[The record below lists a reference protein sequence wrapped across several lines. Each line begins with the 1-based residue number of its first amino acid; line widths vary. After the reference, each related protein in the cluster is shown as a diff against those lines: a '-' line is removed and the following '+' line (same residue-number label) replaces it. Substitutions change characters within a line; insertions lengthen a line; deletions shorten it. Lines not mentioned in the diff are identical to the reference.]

1 MIVNV
6 AHMNTN
12 SGSLG
17 TLERRS
23 LVISAII
30 HLEVLTLNMAKA
42 KVSFLVLA
50 VFVEISTSLSIRI
63 VTTVIEEE
71 VMVNLVVEEDM
82 VFNMVVVALRI
93 TINLNVSC
101 GRFSHIVQQ
110 CFYRFD
116 QTFIG
121 SSQF

>member
-6 AHMNTN
+6 VHMNIN

-50 VFVEISTSLSIRI
+50 VFVEIPTSLSIRI
-63 VTTVIEEE
+63 VTTLIEEE

-93 TINLNVSC
+93 TTNLNVSYV
-101 GRFSHIVQQ
+101 GGLVI
-110 CFYRFD
+110 
-116 QTFIG
+116 
-121 SSQF
+121 